1 MAQVSFRLER
11 AEEQALDRLVKAGL
25 FSTRSE
31 AARAAILK
39 YAMDVGVLDRVDIW
53 REIEKVQR
61 RGVSP
66 DQLAKDLETMEHE
79 A

>member
-1 MAQVSFRLER
+1 MAQVSFRLEK

-25 FSTRSE
+25 FSTRNE

-39 YAMDVGVLDRVDIW
+39 YAMDVGVLDRADIW
-53 REIEKVQR
+53 REIEKVER
-61 RGVSP
+61 RRVSP
-66 DQLAKDLETMEHE
+66 EQLARDLEALEDE

>member
-1 MAQVSFRLER
+1 MAQVSVRLGK

-25 FSTRSE
+25 FSTRNE

-39 YAMDVGVLDRVDIW
+39 YAMDVGVLDRADIW
-53 REIEKVQR
+53 REIEKVER

-66 DQLAKDLETMEHE
+66 EQLARDLEALEDE